1 MSDATIDILLRLSEQ
16 HQRRLIDSL
25 HELERKI
32 AAYAMSAPVS
42 DDELFDLA
50 WSVKARD
57 DLRVIIQDTY
67 LTEVQSLV
75 EEYAQEVAGPTA
87 ALFSQYEAFTGLNPQ
102 TVVALQRL
110 SFRGFESIASQQL
123 ETLADLMYSYTIA
136 GQSRAEMIERLRH
149 SINGVYIAS
158 DKKEIK
164 RLVKIVEAGGLGA
177 EDAKEK
183 LARVYAADKVGNNM
197 RRYATQMVQDSIM
210 NMHQSLSTQTGIEL
224 GATKWVYTGSKKEN
238 SREFCKKMLETPD
251 KEYTKQD
258 LETIWSR
265 SWSGKSG
272 SNPFSDR
279 GGYNCTHTIR
289 PVVD

>member
-32 AAYAMSAPVS
+32 TAYAMSAPVS
-42 DDELFDLA
+42 DNQLFDLA

-75 EEYAQEVAGPTA
+75 EEYAQEVAAPTA

-110 SFRGFESIASQQL
+110 SFRGFESIALQQL
-123 ETLADLMYSYTIA
+123 ETLAELMYSYTIT

-164 RLVKIVEAGGLGA
+164 RLVKIVEAGSSGA

-197 RRYATQMVQDSIM
+197 RRYATQMVQDSVM

-224 GATKWVYTGSKKEN
+224 GATRWIYTGSRKEN
-238 SREFCKKMLETPD
+238 SRPFCKEMLDAPD
-251 KEYTKQD
+251 KEYTKED
-258 LETIWSR
+258 LEKIWSR
-265 SWSGKSG
+265 KWSGKSG

>member
-1 MSDATIDILLRLSEQ
+1 
-16 HQRRLIDSL
+16 LIDSL

-32 AAYAMSAPVS
+32 TAYAMSAPVS
-42 DDELFDLA
+42 DNQLFDLA

-75 EEYAQEVAGPTA
+75 EEYAQEVAAPTA

-110 SFRGFESIASQQL
+110 SFRGFESIALQQL
-123 ETLADLMYSYTIA
+123 ETLAELMYSYTIT

-164 RLVKIVEAGGLGA
+164 RLVKIVEAGSSGA

-197 RRYATQMVQDSIM
+197 RRYATQMVQDSVM

-224 GATKWVYTGSKKEN
+224 GATRWIYTGSRKEN
-238 SREFCKKMLETPD
+238 SRPFCKEMLDAPD
-251 KEYTKQD
+251 KEYTKED
-258 LETIWSR
+258 LEKIWSR
-265 SWSGKSG
+265 KWSGKSG